1 MSSKMLVAYYLRQE
15 LLRYPQEMKT
25 QEMKKSEDKHNKP
38 STMSFNI
45 PVHFY
50 ATKNKIKQIFPI
62 LMRRHHSKI

>member
-1 MSSKMLVAYYLRQE
+1 
-15 LLRYPQEMKT
+15 
-25 QEMKKSEDKHNKP
+25 MKKSEDKHNKP